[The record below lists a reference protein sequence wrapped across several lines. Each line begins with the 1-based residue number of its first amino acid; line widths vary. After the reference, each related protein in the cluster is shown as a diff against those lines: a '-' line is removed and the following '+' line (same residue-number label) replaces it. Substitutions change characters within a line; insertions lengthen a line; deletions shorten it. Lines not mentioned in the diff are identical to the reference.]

1 MIKPDDRVGDYAL
14 CVLEAE
20 YFRRKSESR
29 YREADEVREA
39 ICLARGW
46 EFKR

>member
-1 MIKPDDRVGDYAL
+1 LALESSDAERVAMN
-14 CVLEAE
+14 
-20 YFRRKSESR
+20 RRKTESR

-46 EFKR
+46 EFKL